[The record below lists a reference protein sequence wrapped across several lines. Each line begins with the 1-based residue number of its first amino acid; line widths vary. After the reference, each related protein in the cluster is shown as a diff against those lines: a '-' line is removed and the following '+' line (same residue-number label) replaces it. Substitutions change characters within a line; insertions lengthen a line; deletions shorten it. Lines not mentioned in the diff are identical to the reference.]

1 MFQQTFCGQCRM
13 VLTLL
18 RERPKLEHRT
28 WISKEYLNCLN
39 HEEIDNMRCEK
50 CNENMNWFLEGS
62 IQGWLCPGC
71 GWNLVTTYIDVI
83 YNDMTEYSVYI
94 KEVTEIDKEKIKLI
108 AKIAGVNFVIAKQML
123 IKNNACILKAKAVEV
138 KNAIEK
144 LREAKIQFEVSPV
157 FKY

>member
-1 MFQQTFCGQCRM
+1 
-13 VLTLL
+13 
-18 RERPKLEHRT
+18 
-28 WISKEYLNCLN
+28 
-39 HEEIDNMRCEK
+39 MRCEK
-50 CNENMNWFLEGS
+50 CNENMNWFFEGS
-62 IQGWLCPGC
+62 IQGWLCSGC

-83 YNDMTEYSVYI
+83 YNDTTEYSVYI
-94 KEVTEIDKEKIKLI
+94 KEVTEINKEKIKLI

>member
-1 MFQQTFCGQCRM
+1 MG
-13 VLTLL
+13 
-18 RERPKLEHRT
+18 
-28 WISKEYLNCLN
+28 
-39 HEEIDNMRCEK
+39 CEK
-50 CNENMNWFLEGS
+50 CNENMNWFFEGS

-83 YNDMTEYSVYI
+83 NDRTEYSVYI
-94 KEVTEIDKEKIKLI
+94 KAVTEINKEKIKLI